1 MDRHIT
7 GKKPTFHR
15 GRSGSNSIRI
25 MLWMVLIA
33 SGMWLL
39 MGLQSGDIK
48 PLFHPTPTPTRAAQS
63 YLLEAEAYFASGKI
77 DDPFTDKD
85 AIDTYRLALENDP
98 QNSEAWTQLA
108 RMLTYSSNLI
118 TTREQRT
125 QRLMEAHQAI
135 DRAKELAPED
145 SEVLA
150 VRSFVLNWN
159 SYYAPDERT
168 RQRLQT
174 EAIEDAYAAI
184 TYDPDNALAMAFYA
198 EIQLDQQKW
207 SEAERYASQAAARDP
222 NSLDTRRIYGKVL
235 EHLGEYEKAIEEYKA
250 AAAINPNL
258 TFLYLQIGVN
268 YRYLG
273 MRFNLPIRYEQAL
286 EYFDRAAKINQ
297 QNDIRDP
304 LPYIAIAKTYTQMGE
319 FFIAARNAERALSL
333 NPTDANTYGQLGIIY
348 FKSRNYESALP
359 ALECAV
365 ISCGVLDNLVLERLA
380 AENPHWGVEIV
391 GVQGLPL
398 ESAEIAFYYAEYA
411 QVLAYL
417 SRPRENYCS
426 QAYPILEMLRNSPYG
441 RDEVITQIIN
451 GSESI
456 CRRVDSASM
465 PQE

>member
-1 MDRHIT
+1 MERHLT

-15 GRSGSNSIRI
+15 GRSGTNSYRI
-25 MLWMVLIA
+25 MLWMLLIA
-33 SGMWLL
+33 GGAWLL

-77 DDPFTDKD
+77 DDPYTDED
-85 AIDTYRLALENDP
+85 AIDTYRLALQKDPENA
-98 QNSEAWTQLA
+98 EAWSQLA
-108 RMLTYSSNLI
+108 RMLTYSSSLM
-118 TTREQRT
+118 TGRENRS
-125 QRLMEAHQAI
+125 QRLQEAHEAI
-135 DRAKELAPED
+135 NRAKELAPED
-145 SEVLA
+145 SQVLA
-150 VRSFVLNWN
+150 IRSFVLNWN
-159 SYYAPDERT
+159 SYLAPDERT
-168 RQRLQT
+168 SQRLQT

-207 SEAERYASQAAARDP
+207 SEAERYASQAVERAPD
-222 NSLDTRRIYGKVL
+222 SLDARRIYGKVL
-235 EHLGEYEKAIEEYKA
+235 ETLGEYEKAIAEYEA

-273 MRFNLPIRYEQAL
+273 MRFNIPYRYEQAL
-286 EYFDRAAKINQ
+286 EYFDRAARINER
-297 QNDIRDP
+297 NGIRDP

-319 FFIAARNAERALSL
+319 FFIASRNGERALSL

-359 ALECAV
+359 ALKCAV
-365 ISCGVLDNLVLERLA
+365 VSCSALENLVLERLA
-380 AENPHWGVEIV
+380 AENPNWGVELV
-391 GVQGLPL
+391 SVQGLPL

-417 SRPRENYCS
+417 SRPRENYCP
-426 QAYPILEMLRNSPYG
+426 QAYPILEMLRNSSFG
-441 RDEVITQIIN
+441 RDEVITQIVN

-456 CRRVDSASM
+456 CRRIDSASI
-465 PQE
+465 P

>member
-1 MDRHIT
+1 MERHLT
-7 GKKPTFHR
+7 GKKPSFHR
-15 GRSGSNSIRI
+15 GRSGSSSYRI
-25 MLWMVLIA
+25 MLWMLLIA
-33 SGMWLL
+33 GGMWLL

-48 PLFHPTPTPTRAAQS
+48 PLFYPTPTPTRAAQS

-77 DDPFTDKD
+77 DDPFTDED
-85 AIDTYRLALENDP
+85 AIDTYRLALSEDP
-98 QNSEAWTQLA
+98 QNADAWSQLA
-108 RMLTYSSNLI
+108 RMLTYSSSLM
-118 TTREQRT
+118 TVREQRT

-145 SEVLA
+145 SQVLA
-150 VRSFVLNWN
+150 IRSFVLNWN

-184 TYDPDNALAMAFYA
+184 TYDSDNALAMAFYA

-207 SEAERYASQAAARDP
+207 SEAERYATQAVERAP
-222 NSLDTRRIYGKVL
+222 NSLDARRIYGKVL
-235 EHLGEYEKAIEEYKA
+235 ETLGEYEKAIEQYEA

-273 MRFNLPIRYEQAL
+273 MRFNLPVRFEQAL
-286 EYFDRAAKINQ
+286 EYFDRAAKINER
-297 QNDIRDP
+297 NGILDP

-319 FFIAARNAERALSL
+319 FFIASRNAERALSL

-359 ALECAV
+359 ALQCAV
-365 ISCGVLDNLVLERLA
+365 VSCSAFENLVLERLA
-380 AENPHWGVEIV
+380 AENPNWGVELV
-391 GVQGLPL
+391 SVQGLPL

-426 QAYPILEMLRNSPYG
+426 QAYPILEMLRNSAYG
-441 RDEVITQIIN
+441 RDEVITQIVN

-456 CRRVDSASM
+456 CRRLDNASV
-465 PQE
+465 PQP

>member
-1 MDRHIT
+1 MERHLT

-15 GRSGSNSIRI
+15 SRSGSNSYRI
-25 MLWMVLIA
+25 MLWLVLIA
-33 SGMWLL
+33 GGMWVL

-63 YLLEAEAYFASGKI
+63 YLLEAEAYFAVGKI
-77 DDPFTDKD
+77 DDPQTDED
-85 AIDTYRLALENDP
+85 AIDTYRLALQIDPENP
-98 QNSEAWTQLA
+98 EAWSQLA

-118 TTREQRT
+118 TTREQRI
-125 QRLMEAHQAI
+125 QRLQEAHQAI
-135 DRAKELAPED
+135 DQAKELAPED
-145 SEVLA
+145 SQVLA
-150 VRSFVLNWN
+150 IRSFVLNWN
-159 SYYAPDERT
+159 SYYAPDERS

-207 SEAERYASQAAARDP
+207 SEAERYANQAAARDP
-222 NSLDTRRIYGKVL
+222 NSLDTRRVYGKVL

-250 AAAINPNL
+250 AAVINPNL

-297 QNDIRDP
+297 QNGIRDP

-348 FKSRNYESALP
+348 FKSRNYESSLP
-359 ALECAV
+359 ALQCAV
-365 ISCGVLDNLVLERLA
+365 MSCSALDNLVLERLA
-380 AENPHWGVEIV
+380 AENPNWEVEIV

-441 RDEVITQIIN
+441 RDEVITQIVN

-456 CRRVDSASM
+456 CRRIDSASM
-465 PQE
+465 PQQ